1 MSPPTPTKPLR
12 LDAPAKLNLSLAV
25 VGLRPD
31 GYHFLVSELVL
42 LDLADRLLLM
52 PGCSGLRVEAP
63 PCEEIPLA
71 PRENLAWRGLVAG
84 LGAEPEL
91 ACLTVEKRTPVAAG
105 LGGGSSDA
113 AAAWRL
119 ARRWRGADE
128 RADGQE
134 LSELAA
140 IGADVPFFASRLGA
154 ARVEGIGERVSAIEP
169 PQDGAEVLLVHPPF
183 RLKTADVFA
192 ELRPGDMTGT
202 ATPEPGRN
210 DLLAPARRLRPE
222 LDDLLRLVS
231 AAGGAPQLTG
241 SGPTIFVRTDDP
253 EQAAALAAELRRLGL
268 RITETRLRR
277 EAASIEEA

>member
-1 MSPPTPTKPLR
+1 MMPLAPLR

-25 VGLRPD
+25 VGRRAD
-31 GYHFLVSELVL
+31 GYHLLVSDLVL

-63 PCEEIPLA
+63 PGEEIPLA
-71 PRENLAWRGLVAG
+71 PGENLAWRGLVAG

-91 ACLTVEKRTPVAAG
+91 ACLTVEKRIPAAAG

-119 ARRWRGADE
+119 ARRWRGAEELPSEQDL
-128 RADGQE
+128 AD
-134 LSELAA
+134 LAA

-154 ARVEGIGERVSAIEP
+154 ARVQGIGERVAAVELP
-169 PQDGAEVLLVHPPF
+169 AGGDWVLLIHPRF
-183 RLKTADVFA
+183 RLSTADVFA
-192 ELRPGDMTGT
+192 ELRPAEIGG
-202 ATPEPGRN
+202 AAQAESGRN

-222 LDDLLRLVS
+222 LDDLFRLVN

-241 SGPTIFVRTDDP
+241 SGPTLFVRTDDP
-253 EQAAALAAELRRLGL
+253 ERAAALAAALREARL
-268 RITETRLRR
+268 RVTETHLRR

>member
-1 MSPPTPTKPLR
+1 MMPLAPLR

-25 VGLRPD
+25 VGRRAD
-31 GYHFLVSELVL
+31 GYHLLVSDLVL

-63 PCEEIPLA
+63 PGEEIPLA
-71 PRENLAWRGLVAG
+71 PGENLAWRGLVAG

-91 ACLTVEKRTPVAAG
+91 ACLTVEKRIPAAAG

-119 ARRWRGADE
+119 ARRWRGAEELPSEQDL
-128 RADGQE
+128 AD
-134 LSELAA
+134 LAA

-154 ARVEGIGERVSAIEP
+154 ARVRGIGERVAAVELP
-169 PQDGAEVLLVHPPF
+169 AGGDWVLLIHPRF
-183 RLKTADVFA
+183 RLSTADVFA
-192 ELRPGDMTGT
+192 ELRPAEIGG
-202 ATPEPGRN
+202 AAQAEPGRN

-222 LDDLLRLVS
+222 LDDLFRLVN

-241 SGPTIFVRTDDP
+241 SGPTLFVRTDDP
-253 EQAAALAAELRRLGL
+253 ERAAALAAALREARL
-268 RITETRLRR
+268 RVTETHLRR